1 MKKEIPSISNL
12 ATTTTTTAL
21 NAKINEIQN
30 KIPNNTN
37 LANTTALSAVENK
50 NLILVI

>member
-12 ATTTTTTAL
+12 ATTTTTAL
-21 NAKINEIQN
+21 NAKISEIQN

-37 LANTTALSAVENK
+37 LANTTALSAAENK